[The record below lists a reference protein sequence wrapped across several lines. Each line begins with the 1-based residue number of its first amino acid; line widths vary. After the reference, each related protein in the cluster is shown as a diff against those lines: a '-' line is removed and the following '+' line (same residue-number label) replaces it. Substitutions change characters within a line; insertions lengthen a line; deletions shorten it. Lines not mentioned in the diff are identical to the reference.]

1 MNHASNAVPKLLSR
15 MPKPALI
22 RLFAASFYDLV
33 VKNPVVLVINAVSA
47 R

>member
-1 MNHASNAVPKLLSR
+1 MRAMQSQNCCPVCR
-15 MPKPALI
+15 KPALI

-33 VKNPVVLVINAVSA
+33 VKTPVVLIINAVSA